1 MKNVIKLLAK
11 GALVMLPMLVI
22 YIYIWVSPMA
32 FMDEEIPHYLWN
44 KEKTNT
50 PEDRYYDTIILGDSI
65 ANAAYMPEI
74 LSETTIN
81 LSLGGMTPVENYYIL
96 QDWLSS
102 HSAPKVCYISFQD
115 AHFLVDDCF
124 WSRTMYTHR
133 FRREQIREIIRTA
146 EVYREHSI
154 LTEHYWMDVLSYELR
169 LPNKYMASLLNGGFN
184 QRYETNKEEQRL
196 DELHGGRYIARDA
209 KGFDGGHKVVLDEFY
224 VNPLFEDYYRRLIG
238 LCVDQGIQVRLVKLP
253 HPENVSFTE
262 EYRTQFYEYY
272 EILKQDYP
280 GITVDW
286 IPTYQKECFV
296 DENHLSNYGA
306 LCFSSEI
313 RKLYPEDFPDA
324 PLNEQQV
331 AAVND
336 SISYVRRGE
345 ELFDWIAGRDYTLFL
360 RDDEGVSSVSGLGD
374 SGVQEEGYVLEN
386 GLFLKREPN
395 EAWKWG
401 EPEMG
406 EVTIVVVDHYNDQ
419 VVYQQSFWR
428 EKDMYLIAE

>member
-1 MKNVIKLLAK
+1 MKNIAKLLIK
-11 GALVMLPMLVI
+11 SVLFMLPLLVI
-22 YIYIWVSPMA
+22 YLYIWTNPMA

-44 KEKTNT
+44 KEKVNT
-50 PEDRYYDTIILGDSI
+50 SEERCYDTIILGDSI
-65 ANAAYMPEI
+65 ANAAYMPEL
-74 LSETTIN
+74 LSESTIN
-81 LSLGGMTPVENYYIL
+81 LSLGGMTPAENYYIL
-96 QDWLSS
+96 QEWLL
-102 HSAPKVCYISFQD
+102 HHPAPEVCYISFQD

-133 FRREQIREIIRTA
+133 FVRQQSLEIIRTA
-146 EVYREHSI
+146 EAYREHSI
-154 LTEHYWMDVLSYELR
+154 LTDTYWLDFLSYELR
-169 LPNKYMASLLNGGFN
+169 LPNKYMASFLNGGFN
-184 QRYETNKEEQRL
+184 QRYESNKEEQRL

-224 VNPLFEDYYRRLIG
+224 VNPFFEDYYRKLIG

-262 EYRTQFYEYY
+262 EYIAQFQEYY
-272 EILKQDYP
+272 EILKKDYP

-313 RKLYPEDFPDA
+313 RRLYPQDFSDA

-360 RDDEGVSSVSGLGD
+360 RDEEGVYSVSGLNHRKG
-374 SGVQEEGYVLEN
+374 QEEVCILEN
-386 GLFLKREPN
+386 GLTMQREAAG
-395 EAWKWG
+395 EWKWG
-401 EPEMG
+401 DPEMG
-406 EVTIVVVDHYNDQ
+406 DVTMVVMDNYNQEVI
-419 VVYQQSFWR
+419 YQQSFWR
-428 EKDMYLIAE
+428 ETDTYLLAE